1 MVERDSGEDG
11 CGENMTV
18 SSFTVPYTD
27 DQIEVDIERRVVML
41 FRNAWNRESSGYP
54 DETYNFDALLA
65 DKGLL
70 ALLTAS
76 LAGHDAAEF
85 ERLIRTPPA

>member
-1 MVERDSGEDG
+1 MP
-11 CGENMTV
+11 
-18 SSFTVPYTD
+18 SFTVPYTD
-27 DQIEVDIERRVVML
+27 DQIEVDTTRRQVLL

-54 DETYNFDALLA
+54 DETYTFEALVA

-70 ALLTAS
+70 VLLTAS
-76 LAGHDAAEF
+76 LAGTDAAEF